1 MNSFPFRFPQISF
14 AMRLFIRLFKD
25 PASLLRSIQVGLRQR
40 PVVERFAKSVSL
52 ITGFRKNRIRL
63 PLQRKFL
70 GEPSLLWSSS
80 AEAYGEQ
87 ALAE

>member
-1 MNSFPFRFPQISF
+1 MTSLPFRFTKSSF

-25 PASLLRSIQVGLRQR
+25 PASLLRSIQAGLCQR

-52 ITGFRKNRIRL
+52 ITGFHQNRIKL
-63 PLQRKFL
+63 PLY
-70 GEPSLLWSSS
+70 WSSS
-80 AEAYGEQ
+80 AEAFGEQ